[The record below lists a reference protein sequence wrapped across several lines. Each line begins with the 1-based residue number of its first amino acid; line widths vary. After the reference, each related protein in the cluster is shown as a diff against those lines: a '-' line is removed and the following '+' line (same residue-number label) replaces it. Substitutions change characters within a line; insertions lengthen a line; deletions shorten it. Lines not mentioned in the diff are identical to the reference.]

1 MSILLILILH
11 IMLTLLYWGFNSRY
25 SSVIENL
32 TETILVLL
40 IPFFGIIIMVL
51 FKIISKAFGLDK
63 GENHEAER
71 KNIDIISKVELN
83 DDIIPLNDAFL
94 LDDTQRKRQY
104 FTESIKQAVID
115 NQRIL
120 QMAVKEPDREIA
132 YYAVSMLTTRMEKLE
147 SELLAEEKAL
157 AKSEK
162 KDNIELLTD
171 YARLL
176 KEYLAQKQFVDH
188 VTWRNKQEVYIK
200 VLTKLCQLLPAEEKY
215 YADLIDQLL
224 DVAEYKEAEAVCEA
238 YQQKFPAKEAA
249 FLFFIKLYQAWRKP
263 QKLQAKI
270 RALKASSLQLSWQ
283 GLQTIRFWDRG

>member
-147 SELLAEEKAL
+147 SELLAKEKAL

-162 KDNIELLTD
+162 KDDIELLTD

-188 VTWRNKQEVYIK
+188 VTWRNKQDIYIK
-200 VLTKLCQLLPAEEKY
+200 VLTKLCQLRPDEEKY

-224 DVAEYKEAEAVCEA
+224 DVAEYKEAESVCEA
-238 YQQKFPAKEAA
+238 YLQKFPAKEEA
-249 FLFFIKLYQAWRKP
+249 FLLFIKLYQAWRKP

>member
-132 YYAVSMLTTRMEKLE
+132 YYPVSMLTTRMEKLE

-162 KDNIELLTD
+162 KDDIELLTD

-188 VTWRNKQEVYIK
+188 VTWRNKQVVYIK
-200 VLTKLCQLLPAEEKY
+200 VLTKLCQLLPDEEKY

-249 FLFFIKLYQAWRKP
+249 FLLFIKLYQAWRKP

>member
-147 SELLAEEKAL
+147 SELLAKEKAL

-162 KDNIELLTD
+162 KDDIELLTD

-188 VTWRNKQEVYIK
+188 VTWRNKQDIYIK
-200 VLTKLCQLLPAEEKY
+200 VLTKLCQLRPDEEKY

-224 DVAEYKEAEAVCEA
+224 DVAEYKEAESVCEA
-238 YQQKFPAKEAA
+238 YLQKFPAKEAA
-249 FLFFIKLYQAWRKP
+249 FLLFIKLYQAWRKP

>member
-83 DDIIPLNDAFL
+83 DDIIPLNDTFL

-147 SELLAEEKAL
+147 SELLAKEKAL

-162 KDNIELLTD
+162 KDDIELLTD

-188 VTWRNKQEVYIK
+188 VTWRNKQDIYIK
-200 VLTKLCQLLPAEEKY
+200 VLTKLCQLRPDEEKY

-224 DVAEYKEAEAVCEA
+224 DVAEYKEAESVCEA
-238 YQQKFPAKEAA
+238 YLQKFPAKEAA
-249 FLFFIKLYQAWRKP
+249 FLLFIKLYQAWRKP

>member
-1 MSILLILILH
+1 MSIWLILILH
-11 IMLTLLYWGFNSRY
+11 LMLTLLFWGLNSRY

-40 IPFFGIIIMVL
+40 IPFLGIIIMVL
-51 FKIISKAFGLDK
+51 FKIISRVFRLYE
-63 GENHEAER
+63 GENHEVEIK
-71 KNIDIISKVELN
+71 KNDTISKVELN

-104 FTESIKQAVID
+104 FTESIKRAVID

-157 AKSEK
+157 DKSEPPN
-162 KDNIELLTD
+162 NISLLAD

-188 VTWRNKQEVYIK
+188 VTWCNKQEVYIK
-200 VLTKLCQLLPAEEKY
+200 VLTRLCQLQPDKEKY

-224 DVAEYKEAEAVCEA
+224 DVAEYKKAESVCEV
-238 YQQKFPAKEAA
+238 YQQRFPAKEAA
-249 FLFFIKLYQAWRKP
+249 FLYFIKIYQAWRKP
-263 QKLQAKI
+263 LKLQAKI

>member
-11 IMLTLLYWGFNSRY
+11 ITLTLLYWGFNSRY

-147 SELLAEEKAL
+147 SELLAKEKAL

-162 KDNIELLTD
+162 KDDIELLTD
-171 YARLL
+171 YDRLL

-188 VTWRNKQEVYIK
+188 VTWRNKQDIYIK
-200 VLTKLCQLLPAEEKY
+200 VLTKLCQLRPDEEKY

-224 DVAEYKEAEAVCEA
+224 DVAEYKEAESVCEA
-238 YQQKFPAKEAA
+238 YLQKFPAKEAA
-249 FLFFIKLYQAWRKP
+249 FLLFIKLYQAWRKP

>member
-162 KDNIELLTD
+162 KDDIELLTD

-200 VLTKLCQLLPAEEKY
+200 VLTKLCQLRPDEEKY

-249 FLFFIKLYQAWRKP
+249 FLLFIKLYQAWRKP

-283 GLQTIRFWDRG
+283 GLQIIRFWDRG

>member
-1 MSILLILILH
+1 M
-11 IMLTLLYWGFNSRY
+11 
-25 SSVIENL
+25 
-32 TETILVLL
+32 
-40 IPFFGIIIMVL
+40 
-51 FKIISKAFGLDK
+51 
-63 GENHEAER
+63 
-71 KNIDIISKVELN
+71 
-83 DDIIPLNDAFL
+83 

-162 KDNIELLTD
+162 KDDIELLTD

-188 VTWRNKQEVYIK
+188 VTWRNKQVVYIK
-200 VLTKLCQLLPAEEKY
+200 VLTKLCQLLPDEEKY

-224 DVAEYKEAEAVCEA
+224 DVAEYKKAEAVCEA

-249 FLFFIKLYQAWRKP
+249 FLLFIKLYQAWRKP
-263 QKLQAKI
+263 QKLQVKI

>member
-1 MSILLILILH
+1 
-11 IMLTLLYWGFNSRY
+11 MLFRS
-25 SSVIENL
+25 
-32 TETILVLL
+32 
-40 IPFFGIIIMVL
+40 
-51 FKIISKAFGLDK
+51 

-162 KDNIELLTD
+162 KDDIELLTD

-188 VTWRNKQEVYIK
+188 VTWRNKQDVYIK
-200 VLTKLCQLLPAEEKY
+200 VLTKLCQLRPDEEKY

-224 DVAEYKEAEAVCEA
+224 DVAEYKKAEAVCEA

-249 FLFFIKLYQAWRKP
+249 FLLFIKLYQAWRKP

>member
-71 KNIDIISKVELN
+71 KNIDIISKVDLN

-147 SELLAEEKAL
+147 SELLAKEKAL

-162 KDNIELLTD
+162 KDDIELLTD

-188 VTWRNKQEVYIK
+188 VTWRNKQDIYIK
-200 VLTKLCQLLPAEEKY
+200 VLTKLCQLRPDEEKY

-224 DVAEYKEAEAVCEA
+224 DVAEYKEAESVCEA
-238 YQQKFPAKEAA
+238 YLQKFPAKEAA
-249 FLFFIKLYQAWRKP
+249 FLLFIKLYQAWRKP

>member
-11 IMLTLLYWGFNSRY
+11 IMLTWLFWWFNSRC

-71 KNIDIISKVELN
+71 KNIDTISKVELN

-200 VLTKLCQLLPAEEKY
+200 VLTKLCQLLPDEEKY

-249 FLFFIKLYQAWRKP
+249 FLLFIKLYQAWRKP

>member
-11 IMLTLLYWGFNSRY
+11 IMLTWLFWWFNSRC

-40 IPFFGIIIMVL
+40 IPVFGIIIMVL

-71 KNIDIISKVELN
+71 KNIDTISKVELN

-147 SELLAEEKAL
+147 SELLTEEKAL

-200 VLTKLCQLLPAEEKY
+200 VLTKLCQLRPDEEKY

-249 FLFFIKLYQAWRKP
+249 FLLFIKLYQAWRKP

-270 RALKASSLQLSWQ
+270 RALKASSMQLSWQ